1 MIALPCYL
9 KPPFKSF
16 EYRSKK
22 KLYLKCICII
32 KRQNYLKTLLD
43 EKITVNDG
51 LTISLL
57 AKISQINSQVH

>member
-1 MIALPCYL
+1 MISLTCYL
-9 KPPFKSF
+9 KTHFKSF
-16 EYRSKK
+16 EYRSN

-32 KRQNYLKTLLD
+32 KRQNYYLKTLIN
-43 EKITVNDG
+43 ETITVNDE